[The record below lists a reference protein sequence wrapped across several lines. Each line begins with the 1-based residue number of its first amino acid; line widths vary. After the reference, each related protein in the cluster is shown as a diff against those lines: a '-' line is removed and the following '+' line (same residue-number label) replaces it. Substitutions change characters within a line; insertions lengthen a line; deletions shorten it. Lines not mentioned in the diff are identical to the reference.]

1 MSMIGK
7 NLVSLNG
14 SRVLVTGASSGIGR
28 ATAKAFAAEGASVI
42 ATGRRLNELESM
54 RDEAGATP
62 RAPEIVA
69 GDINDPA
76 FARRLAT
83 TAGSVDILVNCAG
96 MLKHAPFLE
105 SEEASWRAVFDTN
118 VMALLRLT
126 QFVARGM
133 SERRKGHIV
142 NISSVLADKVYPY
155 TLVYAATKYAVRAIS
170 EGLRMELEPHGIRV
184 TEIAPGL
191 VQTAVLRDIDH
202 PDVLKAYQSRTYKGL
217 SPESIADAIVFAVAQ
232 DPHTATDLVKINP
245 VGQY

>member
-7 NLVSLNG
+7 NLVSLKDF
-14 SRVLVTGASSGIGR
+14 RVLVTGASSGIGR
-28 ATAKAFAAEGASVI
+28 ATAQAFAAEGASVI

-54 RDEAGATP
+54 RDEVGKTS
-62 RAPEIVA
+62 RAPEIIA

-76 FARRLAT
+76 FAARLAAA
-83 TAGSVDILVNCAG
+83 AGPVDILVNCAG

-105 SEEASWRAVFDTN
+105 SDEASWQAVFDTN
-118 VMALLRLT
+118 VIALLRLT
-126 QFVARGM
+126 QLVARGM
-133 SERRKGHIV
+133 SERKKGHIV